1 MIVYIIDTN
10 LVFSAV
16 LNQKSKIGQF
26 IMSSAQ
32 YEVEL
37 YAPAY
42 LKGEIEDH
50 FEKLLELTK
59 LSAEAIRESI
69 QLVYEKIIFIDDQ
82 LIPIKYYS
90 KAAHLVRDI
99 DFKDV
104 VFVALNEYMD
114 ELFWTGD
121 MKLYKGLIAKGYSK
135 VVRFDDIAKQFN
147 LDDDE

>member
-1 MIVYIIDTN
+1 M
-10 LVFSAV
+10 
-16 LNQKSKIGQF
+16 
-26 IMSSAQ
+26 
-32 YEVEL
+32 
-37 YAPAY
+37 
-42 LKGEIEDH
+42 KGEIEDH

-69 QLVYEKIIFIDDQ
+69 QLVYEKINFIDDQ

-99 DFKDV
+99 DFKDI